1 MLSFEEFQEYVKEN
15 IKDFLPEE
23 LQSAEVKI
31 ISVTKNN
38 GLKLQGLSVLP
49 EGENVSPSIY
59 LESFYE
65 TYQDGRSLSGIMQQI
80 ANTTMKHMSPEGLE
94 TVGMDLKNFDYVKDK
109 IIMVAVNRE
118 KNEELL
124 KEIPHTYREDLAI
137 IYKVLVGLSDCEYSS
152 VTIRN
157 EYMNFWDASTD
168 MIHELAMAN
177 TRELLP
183 TTVQSMSEVV
193 KEMFE
198 KDGLDPELCDAAFNK
213 QRMEEQM
220 FVISNKLRINGAA
233 NIFYEDVLAEIADR
247 IGTDLYILP
256 SSIHECIAVST
267 HTATVEELA
276 EMVESVNACEVAEA
290 EQLSDHVYYYDAKNR
305 TLSLADTSVEELGLK
320 AAEDS
325 QEYNKT
331 EVNEEVAHPRKHR

>member
-124 KEIPHTYREDLAI
+124 P
-137 IYKVLVGLSDCEYSS
+137 
-152 VTIRN
+152 
-157 EYMNFWDASTD
+157 
-168 MIHELAMAN
+168 
-177 TRELLP
+177 P
-183 TTVQSMSEVV
+183 
-193 KEMFE
+193 
-198 KDGLDPELCDAAFNK
+198 AA
-213 QRMEEQM
+213 RW
-220 FVISNKLRINGAA
+220 G
-233 NIFYEDVLAEIADR
+233 
-247 IGTDLYILP
+247 
-256 SSIHECIAVST
+256 
-267 HTATVEELA
+267 
-276 EMVESVNACEVAEA
+276 
-290 EQLSDHVYYYDAKNR
+290 
-305 TLSLADTSVEELGLK
+305 
-320 AAEDS
+320 
-325 QEYNKT
+325 
-331 EVNEEVAHPRKHR
+331 